1 MKIMNKEENDKYNRE
16 LALKNQKHA
25 QAFNKVMGSDGC
37 KRVLG
42 GIKRNKINYG
52 QNDTNKVTNN
62 DFHITQK
69 SIMLNKDE
77 NNQVPYYGRRHF
89 RYASTG
95 DAKGHIFLE

>member
-1 MKIMNKEENDKYNRE
+1 MTYPVVG
-16 LALKNQKHA
+16 LLQLK
-25 QAFNKVMGSDGC
+25 
-37 KRVLG
+37 
-42 GIKRNKINYG
+42 
-52 QNDTNKVTNN
+52 
-62 DFHITQK
+62 ITQK